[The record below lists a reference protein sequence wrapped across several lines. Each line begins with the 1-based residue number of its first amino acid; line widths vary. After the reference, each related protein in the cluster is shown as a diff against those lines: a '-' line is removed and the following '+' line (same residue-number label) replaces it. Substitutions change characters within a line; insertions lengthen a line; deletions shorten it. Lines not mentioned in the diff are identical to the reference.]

1 MQEKQWPNYL
11 HALGEGIPFMVATVI
26 MQLFADKS
34 LITHGGV
41 LSLKKTQDTLC
52 AVLVDCTHQIR
63 HIKSHTFRVLLA
75 LV

>member
-1 MQEKQWPNYL
+1 
-11 HALGEGIPFMVATVI
+11 MVATVI